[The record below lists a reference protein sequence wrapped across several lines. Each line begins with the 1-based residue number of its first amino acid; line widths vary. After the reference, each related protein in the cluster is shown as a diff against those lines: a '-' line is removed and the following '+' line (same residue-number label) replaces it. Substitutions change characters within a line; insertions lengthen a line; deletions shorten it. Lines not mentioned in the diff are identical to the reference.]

1 MITQWFLDFF
11 NNTLGITATNEFNI
25 FGWEFSVGGILA
37 LLFLIF
43 TSIVIY
49 EIYTLIKYKCFK

>member
-1 MITQWFLDFF
+1 MISQWFLDFF
-11 NNTLGITATNEFNI
+11 NNTLGITATDEFSI
-25 FGWEFSVGGILA
+25 FGWEFSVSGILA

-49 EIYTLIKYKCFK
+49 EIYSLIKYKFFR